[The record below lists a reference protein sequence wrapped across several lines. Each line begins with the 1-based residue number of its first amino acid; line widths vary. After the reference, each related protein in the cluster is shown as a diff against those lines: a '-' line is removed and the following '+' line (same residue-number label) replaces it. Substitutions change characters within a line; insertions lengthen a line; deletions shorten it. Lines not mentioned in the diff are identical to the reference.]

1 MEKELKIYRSKE
13 LFLGMKSPLL
23 CINIKNIIKVE
34 RTENLT
40 YFRTYCRTVKGSDKR
55 YLQKKLKIFK
65 KKLSLT
71 FAKYEQM
78 FYN

>member
-1 MEKELKIYRSKE
+1 MPK
-13 LFLGMKSPLL
+13 LFD
-23 CINIKNIIKVE
+23 IIKVE